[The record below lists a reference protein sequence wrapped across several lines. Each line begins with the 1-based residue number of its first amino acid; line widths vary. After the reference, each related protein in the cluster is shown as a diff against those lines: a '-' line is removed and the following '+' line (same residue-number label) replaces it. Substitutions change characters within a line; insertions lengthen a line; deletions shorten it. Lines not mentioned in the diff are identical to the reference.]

1 VIIEDLDPCHG
12 CIHASVPRNQM
23 AVNQIPV
30 EACPCPWSLN
40 GSGSFYSSVVN
51 TG

>member
-1 VIIEDLDPCHG
+1 VTIEDLDPCHG
-12 CIHASVPRNQM
+12 CTHDSVPRNQM
-23 AVNQIPV
+23 VANQIPV
-30 EACPCPWSLN
+30 EACTCSWSLN